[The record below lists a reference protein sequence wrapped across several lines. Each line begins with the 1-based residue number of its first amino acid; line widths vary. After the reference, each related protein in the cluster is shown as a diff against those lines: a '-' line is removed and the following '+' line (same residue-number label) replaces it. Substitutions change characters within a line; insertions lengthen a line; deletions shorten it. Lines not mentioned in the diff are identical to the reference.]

1 MILAMESLT
10 ALWVVVCVGGLI
22 SLGMTGALIIQTK
35 GLASREEVQAEIGSL
50 ESKIAKEFEEVSDE
64 FKEVDERFESER
76 TIAREANEKIYNR
89 LNDCAKGVTR
99 VEAKF
104 EGFEKMLAKLVDKQM
119 QG

>member
-10 ALWVVVCVGGLI
+10 ALWVVVCVGGLVSI
-22 SLGMTGALIIQTK
+22 GMTGALMIQTK
-35 GLASREEVQAEIGSL
+35 GLVSRKEVHEELSSL
-50 ESKIAKEFEEVSDE
+50 EAKMAQDFAEVSEE
-64 FKEVDERFESER
+64 FKQVDERFESER

-119 QG
+119 Q